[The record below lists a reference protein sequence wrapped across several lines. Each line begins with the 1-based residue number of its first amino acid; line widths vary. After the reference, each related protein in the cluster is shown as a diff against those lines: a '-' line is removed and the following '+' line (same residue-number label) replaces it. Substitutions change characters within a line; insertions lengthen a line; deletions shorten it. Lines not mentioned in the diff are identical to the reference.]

1 LSRLPEELAEQLGG
15 IRRLGVITGAG
26 ISAESG
32 IPTYRGIGGVY
43 DDPAKGDELIES
55 LSGHTLARDPDRTW
69 RAIAELAQHSGG
81 AAPNAGHE
89 AIARMEEI
97 VEEFVLLTQNVDDLH
112 LAAGSENV
120 IRVHGS
126 IRAAR
131 CLGCEAESTL
141 DAAHLATL
149 EGAPV
154 CPLCGNTL
162 RPGAVL
168 FGEMLPEEVVYR
180 MQAEFSLRPPD
191 AILVVGTSA
200 LFPYIVS
207 PVVQASRT
215 GRLTIEV
222 NPERTQL
229 SPVVTRHLAGK
240 AGYYLPLIADAL
252 SRS

>member
-1 LSRLPEELAEQLGG
+1 LSSLPDEIAERLGSV
-15 IRRLGVITGAG
+15 RRLGVITGAG

-55 LSGHTLARDPDRTW
+55 LSGHTLARDPGRTW
-69 RAIAELAQHSGG
+69 RALAELAKHSSG

-89 AIARMEEI
+89 AIAAMEQE

-112 LAAGSENV
+112 LAAGSRNV

-131 CLGCEAESTL
+131 CLACETESTL
-141 DAAHLATL
+141 DAKMLGEL
-149 EGAPV
+149 ESTPTCAS
-154 CPLCGNTL
+154 CGGML

-168 FGEMLPEEVVYR
+168 FGEMLPDRVVDR
-180 MQAEFSLRPPD
+180 MHAEFSLQPPD
-191 AILVVGTSA
+191 AILIVGTSA

-207 PVVQASRT
+207 PVAAAARA
-215 GRLTIEV
+215 GRLTVEV

-229 SPVVTRHLAGK
+229 TPIVTRHLAGK
-240 AGYYLPLIADAL
+240 AGLILPLIADAL
-252 SRS
+252 RR